1 MTQREFEIGFC
12 HKRTSVCT
20 GFFID
25 ENHLI
30 TRLDSK
36 TRRKKGLFVLTDMRT
51 PESDEGVFFQS
62 VEELLSYKV
71 DGLAISEYVA
81 KMESFNLTGDF

>member
-36 TRRKKGLFVLTDMRT
+36 TRRKKGGT
-51 PESDEGVFFQS
+51 G
-62 VEELLSYKV
+62 LSPK
-71 DGLAISEYVA
+71 EKEMVA
-81 KMESFNLTGDF
+81 RVKQMWYNFNNNS